1 MKIYRTLPFA
11 SALLLAQAQTPMPP
25 VPPLHSEGA
34 AAGAIQG
41 ESSRQEEKNAQAAPG
56 VPAIQG
62 APGGNGADMVKGTA
76 QAINYR
82 LLKSSTR
89 IEFQGTGLLPAG
101 KGVAKIKNKD
111 GITLIKAK
119 FENLPA
125 PSAFGEANLTYV
137 LWAISPEGQP
147 TNLGELMV
155 KKGKAKI
162 KASEPLPSF
171 GLLVTAE
178 PYFAVTRPSD
188 AVILQNAV
196 GKDTGDKVE
205 LMDAKMDLMQ
215 QKQYSLEL
223 AAAAPLPADPKM
235 PMEVQQARQAVRI
248 AQGAGAAAYAAEPLD
263 KAQQYLAQS
272 EAGEGGKKGVVMTA
286 RSATQSAE
294 EARSLAIQGK
304 RVEAQ
309 AVAQRLAQAKLQQA
323 RDEAAQASAAQA
335 QASAAQAQAQQQA
348 QLSEQEN
355 AGLRSRLREEL
366 NGILETRASA
376 KGLIVNMSGVLF
388 KTGKATV
395 LPTAREKLA
404 KIAGILAT
412 HKGLKIEAD
421 GFTDST
427 GTGQFNARLS
437 ENRAQAVRDFLV
449 SQGVPS
455 EAIISRGFGEDHPI
469 ASNDTEAGR
478 QENRRVE
485 LVVSG
490 EGITGPRH

>member
-11 SALLLAQAQTPMPP
+11 SVLLLAQAQAQTRMPP
-25 VPPLHSEGA
+25 VTPLQSEGSVT
-34 AAGAIQG
+34 GSIQG
-41 ESSRQEEKNAQAAPG
+41 DSPRQEESNAQAAPA
-56 VPAIQG
+56 VQA
-62 APGGNGADMVKGTA
+62 APGGNGAEMVKGTA

-89 IEFQGTGLLPAG
+89 IEFHGTGLLPEG

-188 AVILQNAV
+188 AVVLQNAV

-205 LMDAKMDLMQ
+205 LMDAKLDLMQ

-235 PMEVQQARQAVRI
+235 PIELLGNR
-248 AQGAGAAAYAAEPLD
+248 PLAM
-263 KAQQYLAQS
+263 KS
-272 EAGEGGKKGVVMTA
+272 RFGTGVVCTNSA
-286 RSATQSAE
+286 R
-294 EARSLAIQGK
+294 
-304 RVEAQ
+304 VFC
-309 AVAQRLAQAKLQQA
+309 
-323 RDEAAQASAAQA
+323 
-335 QASAAQAQAQQQA
+335 
-348 QLSEQEN
+348 LS
-355 AGLRSRLREEL
+355 
-366 NGILETRASA
+366 
-376 KGLIVNMSGVLF
+376 K
-388 KTGKATV
+388 
-395 LPTAREKLA
+395 
-404 KIAGILAT
+404 
-412 HKGLKIEAD
+412 
-421 GFTDST
+421 
-427 GTGQFNARLS
+427 
-437 ENRAQAVRDFLV
+437 
-449 SQGVPS
+449 
-455 EAIISRGFGEDHPI
+455 
-469 ASNDTEAGR
+469 
-478 QENRRVE
+478 
-485 LVVSG
+485 
-490 EGITGPRH
+490 